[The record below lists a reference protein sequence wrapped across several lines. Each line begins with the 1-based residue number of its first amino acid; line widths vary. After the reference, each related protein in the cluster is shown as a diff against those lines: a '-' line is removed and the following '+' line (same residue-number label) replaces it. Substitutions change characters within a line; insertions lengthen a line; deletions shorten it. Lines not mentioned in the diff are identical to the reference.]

1 MNSSSILSLTEQHN
15 SQNIVIKKNQL
26 LIAGLNNTIRMK
38 KLTPL
43 LFVFVALLTSC
54 GGSPLNSSLVY
65 ETNPQYTWGYAEF
78 FGDYYGG
85 YKNENNVLS
94 ISLFTDS
101 LKINDLGNLTGLG
114 QYLFLEDV
122 FQAPTDTLLREGTYQ
137 VNDSGLPFTI
147 APGKNDTVDN
157 AVFPIGAY
165 ISYYEY
171 NAANSTL
178 KLITSGT
185 FTVNRNG
192 NTYNIVC
199 NLKTSDNLE
208 LKGKFTANL
217 PHIDQSLAAPA
228 AVIRKKLNYIRR

>member
-1 MNSSSILSLTEQHN
+1 
-15 SQNIVIKKNQL
+15 
-26 LIAGLNNTIRMK
+26 MK

-43 LFVFVALLTSC
+43 LFVFAALLTSC
-54 GGSPLNSSLVY
+54 GGSPLNSQLVY

-78 FGDYYGG
+78 FGEYYGAYG
-85 YKNENNVLS
+85 NKNNVLS

-122 FQAPTDTLLREGTYQ
+122 FQAPSDTILREGTYQ
-137 VNDSGLPFTI
+137 VSDSGLPFTV

-157 AVFPIGAY
+157 AVYPIGAY

-178 KLITSGT
+178 KIITGGS
-185 FTVNRNG
+185 FTVARLIG
-192 NTYNIVC
+192 TTYSIAC
-199 NLKTSDNLE
+199 NFKTSDNTN

-228 AVIRKKLNYIRR
+228 AGIRKKLLYIRR